1 MVQVNLKTVLR
12 NMNGDP
18 FKSSAKDKRSQEELS
33 KLSLEEIERVLPDL
47 TLGEGLSQVLGS
59 KTDCKDIEETAKF
72 FKLHAKISNKNLTSK
87 GIWDASIKELEDIV
101 ECLKTFKPNAET
113 RMNLSV
119 MMHGQIY
126 SIMEEFLDSAKS
138 SKSTD

>member
-1 MVQVNLKTVLR
+1 MEVDLKQVLR

-59 KTDCKDIEETAKF
+59 KSDCKDIEETAKF
-72 FKLHAKISNKNLTSK
+72 FKLHAKISNKNMTAK
-87 GIWDASIKELEDIV
+87 GKWDASVNELEDVV

-113 RMNLSV
+113 RMTLSV

-126 SIMEEFLDSAKS
+126 TIMDEYLTKIKS
-138 SKSTD
+138 HA